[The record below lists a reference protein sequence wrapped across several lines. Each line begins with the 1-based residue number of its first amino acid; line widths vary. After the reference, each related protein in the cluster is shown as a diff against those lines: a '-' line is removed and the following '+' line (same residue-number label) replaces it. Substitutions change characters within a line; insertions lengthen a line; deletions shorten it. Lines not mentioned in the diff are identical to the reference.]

1 MKDKTMKIQSKINK
15 IVNNSSSRF
24 TIYFCKYRNA
34 ALDSKGTNFWLMFD
48 VNHTGNP
55 TLSLFITSDVN
66 TSGVVDIPGLA
77 YNAPFTVTANTVTT
91 VSIPVAASNH
101 TSDVRL

>member
-1 MKDKTMKIQSKINK
+1 MKNTISKLTKLLI
-15 IVNNSSSRF
+15 IAAVALLFISAS
-24 TIYFCKYRNA
+24 IANA

-77 YNAPFTVTANTVTT
+77 Y
-91 VSIPVAASNH
+91 
-101 TSDVRL
+101 